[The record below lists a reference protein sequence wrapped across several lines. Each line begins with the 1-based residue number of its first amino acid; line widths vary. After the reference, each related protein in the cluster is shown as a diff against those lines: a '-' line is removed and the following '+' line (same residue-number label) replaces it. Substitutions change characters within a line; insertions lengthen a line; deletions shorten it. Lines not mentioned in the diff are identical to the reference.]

1 MYWRGSSHEF
11 MMKILLVVPMLL
23 SGIGILSAAPI
34 VPRLLEVIPNGGLEA
49 GETSFGRA
57 LDFDDDEILVG
68 SYQGAHVYDRSTN
81 SHVRALGG
89 ELPAAIGFGASVAI
103 SPKWYAVSSVSFH
116 TGSVHLFRR
125 SDGALVRTIPE
136 PPGGPSESKFGQT
149 IAIEGHRLFVFFH
162 KYRAVDTDPHQG
174 AVYVYDM
181 RTWEVERIITSGEGV
196 PFDGFGQSISVD
208 GNTLVV
214 GAARKDEFTGT
225 VYIFDVETGIR
236 RAKIRVPAPAQD
248 HWFGT
253 AVLARGERVYA
264 TSRYGVWEY
273 SAADGSYLG
282 SFVPQPAADYYDWFG
297 SDLEVTDSGL
307 LVTWSRTGLYVFDA
321 ATRGQLEMQNNP
333 FDDHTGTARP
343 GPLKAR
349 GDVLLSSASGG
360 TDPASKDGA
369 LLIYSL
375 SPSLPVVRIEEQFVS
390 EAARRIDVP
399 VLVEPPSSETV
410 LIHYETVEDTAAE
423 KTDYTFKAG
432 TLTIPAGADSGSIRI
447 PIRSDKLA
455 EPQERFHLRILSVT
469 GAGSALTDVALH
481 IEDDDLPREQEVS
494 AAANPA
500 SYAEDEFG
508 LSLAAAGNRAFV
520 GARNLD
526 GATDSRGGVHVMDL
540 KSKEIIDRIE
550 PEGFAPDAFFG
561 IGLAMD
567 NKLLAVGALKSR
579 ENPSVP
585 AVYFYNAKTLQE
597 VGMISPP
604 DADHVDFGKV
614 IAMRGNHIVLGMPY
628 ENKQGFGVG
637 ACLVYDRRDFSF
649 RYRLEPPETVLGGF
663 FGTALS
669 MDGDNIAIGGDL
681 KIFVADLKD
690 GSMRYAIDSQDP
702 GLDHTTL
709 GFGEVLAMQGH
720 YLVAGNPSDD
730 SVIPNSGSILVFDS
744 RNGQLL
750 DTLRSGSGSSNFG
763 GAVAIDGKRLLVSS
777 GGQKDLHLMN
787 LSTGAELLHYKL
799 QVPASGFLYGHT
811 MAVTSSHYVL
821 AAPNGLTSDQGSLFS
836 VAKKKSIFPGF

>member
-1 MYWRGSSHEF
+1 
-11 MMKILLVVPMLL
+11 MMKTLLVLPMLL
-23 SGIGILSAAPI
+23 FAGVGILPAAPI

-68 SYQGAHVYDRSTN
+68 SFQGAHVYERSTN

-89 ELPAAIGFGASVAI
+89 DLPAGIGFGASVAI
-103 SPKWYAVSSVSFH
+103 SPEWYAVSSVSFH
-116 TGSVHLFRR
+116 TGSVHIFQR

-149 IAIEGHRLFVFFH
+149 IEIEGHRLFVFFH

-196 PFDGFGQSISVD
+196 PFDGFGQSMSVD

-225 VYIFDVETGIR
+225 VYIFDVDTGAR
-236 RAKIRVPAPAQD
+236 RAKIRVPAPAQN

-273 SAADGSYLG
+273 SAVDGSFLG
-282 SFVPQPAADYYDWFG
+282 SFTPQPAAGYYDSFG
-297 SDLEVTDSGL
+297 SGLDVTDGGL
-307 LVTWSRTGLYVFDA
+307 LVTWSLKGLHVFDA

-360 TDPASKDGA
+360 TDPGSKDGA

-375 SPSLPVVRIEEQFVS
+375 SPSLPVVRIEEQFAVES
-390 EAARRIDVP
+390 VRQMEVP
-399 VLVEPPSSETV
+399 VVVDPPSSEAV
-410 LIHYETVEDTAAE
+410 LIHYETVEDTAME
-423 KTDYTFKAG
+423 KADYTFKTG
-432 TLTIPAGADSGSIRI
+432 TLTIPAGSGSGSIKI

-455 EPQERFHLRILSVT
+455 ESRERFYLRILSVT
-469 GAGSALTDVALH
+469 GAGSALTDVPLH
-481 IEDDDLPREQEVS
+481 IEDDDQPREQEVS
-494 AAANPA
+494 AAANP
-500 SYAEDEFG
+500 SYAGDEFG

-526 GATDSRGGVHVMDL
+526 GATDSRGGVHVMNL
-540 KSKEIIDRIE
+540 KSKEIIGRIE

-561 IGLAMD
+561 IGLAVD
-567 NKLLAVGALKSR
+567 HNLLAVGALKSR
-579 ENPSVP
+579 ENPAVP

-604 DADHVDFGKV
+604 DADHVGFGEV
-614 IAMRGNHIVLGMPY
+614 IAMRGNHIVIGMPY

-649 RYRLEPPETVLGGF
+649 RYRLEPPEPVLGGL
-663 FGTALS
+663 FGAALS
-669 MDGDNIAIGGDL
+669 IDRDSIAIGGDL
-681 KIFVADLKD
+681 RIFVADLNS
-690 GSMRYAIDSQDP
+690 GSFRYWIDSQDP

-730 SVIPNSGSILVFDS
+730 TVVPNSGSVLVFDS

-750 DTLRSGSGSSNFG
+750 DTLRSGRGSSNFG
-763 GAVAIDGKRLLVSS
+763 GAVAFDGKRLLVSS

-787 LSTGAELLHYKL
+787 LSTGAEQLHYKL
-799 QVPASGFLYGHT
+799 EVPANGYFFGHSLV
-811 MAVTSSHYVL
+811 VTASHYVL
-821 AAPNGLTSDQGSLFS
+821 AAPNGQTSDQGLVFS
-836 VAKKKSIFPGF
+836 VARKKPLLPGFR

>member
-1 MYWRGSSHEF
+1 MV
-11 MMKILLVVPMLL
+11 KILLMLPMLL
-23 SGIGILSAAPI
+23 SAGLGILSAAPI
-34 VPRLLEVIPNGGLEA
+34 APRLLEVIPNGGLEA
-49 GETSFGRA
+49 GETSFGRV

-89 ELPAAIGFGASVAI
+89 ELAADIGFGASVAI
-103 SPKWYAVSSVSFH
+103 SPEWYAVSSVSFH
-116 TGSVHLFRR
+116 TGSVHIFRR

-181 RTWEVERIITSGEGV
+181 RTWGVERIITSGEGV

-214 GAARKDEFTGT
+214 GAPRKDEFTGT

-236 RAKIRVPAPAQD
+236 RAKIRVPVPAED

-273 SAADGSYLG
+273 SAVDGSFLG
-282 SFVPQPAADYYDWFG
+282 SFMPQPAAGFYDWFG

-307 LVTWSRTGLYVFDA
+307 LVTWSRKGLYVFDA

-375 SPSLPVVRIEEQFVS
+375 SASLPVVRIEEQFVS

-399 VLVEPPSSETV
+399 VLVDPPSAETV
-410 LIHYETVEDTAAE
+410 QIQYETAEDTAKE
-423 KTDYTFKAG
+423 RTDYTFKTG
-432 TLTIPAGADSGSIRI
+432 TLTIPAGSGSGSIRI
-447 PIRSDKLA
+447 PIRNDKLA
-455 EPQERFHLRILSVT
+455 ESQERFYLRILSVT
-469 GAGSALTDVALH
+469 GAGSAMTDVPLH
-481 IEDDDLPREQEVS
+481 IENDDQSREQDVS

-500 SYAEDEFG
+500 SYAGDEFG

-526 GATDSRGGVHVMDL
+526 GATDSRGGVHVMNL
-540 KSKEIIDRIE
+540 KSKQIIDRIA
-550 PEGFAPDAFFG
+550 PEGFAPDSFFG

-567 NKLLAVGALKSR
+567 NNLLAVGALKSR
-579 ENPSVP
+579 ENPAVP

-604 DADHVDFGKV
+604 DSDHSDFGKV

-637 ACLVYDRRDFSF
+637 TCLVYDRRDFSF
-649 RYRLEPPETVLGGF
+649 RYRLEPPEPVPGGL
-663 FGTALS
+663 FGAALS
-669 MDGDNIAIGGDL
+669 IDRDNLAVGGDL
-681 KIFVADLKD
+681 RIFVADLNS
-690 GSMRYAIDSQDP
+690 GSFRYRIDSQDP

-709 GFGEVLAMQGH
+709 GFGESLAMQGP
-720 YLVAGNPSDD
+720 YLVAGNPGDD
-730 SVIPNSGSILVFDS
+730 SIFPNSGSVLIFDS

-750 DTLRSGSGSSNFG
+750 DTFRSGSGSSNFG
-763 GAVAIDGKRLLVSS
+763 GAVALDGKHLLVAS

-787 LSTGAELLHYKL
+787 LSTGAELLHYNL
-799 QVPASGFLYGHT
+799 QLPPSGFFFGHSL
-811 MAVTSSHYVL
+811 AVTASHYVL
-821 AAPNGLTSDQGSLFS
+821 ATPNGLTSDQGLVFP
-836 VAKKKSIFPGF
+836 VAKKKSVLPGF